1 MDKTLSLG
9 LLQENTEKNIT
20 KQKSKISL
28 EYIWFFFHSHW
39 LSLH

>member
-9 LLQENTEKNIT
+9 LLQKNTEKNII

-28 EYIWFFFHSHW
+28 EYI
-39 LSLH
+39 